1 MKNVIRF
8 VLPVQ
13 VYIYTYIY
21 IYTERERERERK
33 KNIQIHTYIMKN
45 NGTILTAETSRI
57 RADCLPTRRYIWQ
70 KRPIIRQKRPIIW
83 QKRPVHTA
91 KETYHTAKETYHMA
105 KGTCSYGKRDL
116 FIYPQRCARGAR
128 RSGPSND
135 ARPTEHRQ
143 ARVGAARCACV
154 SSTERCARRLA
165 VRGHS
170 GSAAPPDGSAP
181 CTRDRVARP
190 RRAARRRPTARR
202 PAHATALRAIVAR
215 HRPARRPVRAHRA
228 ARRPAPCATSSDGTL
243 RPVVRRLGG
252 KTMAFAL
259 VTRALA
265 HPHPHRSGCDQYLL
279 APPAR
284 AGAAPTDGASP
295 SCRRPCIFQRR
306 RTIFFLS

>member
-1 MKNVIRF
+1 
-8 VLPVQ
+8 
-13 VYIYTYIY
+13 
-21 IYTERERERERK
+21 
-33 KNIQIHTYIMKN
+33 
-45 NGTILTAETSRI
+45 
-57 RADCLPTRRYIWQ
+57 
-70 KRPIIRQKRPIIW
+70 
-83 QKRPVHTA
+83 
-91 KETYHTAKETYHMA
+91 
-105 KGTCSYGKRDL
+105 
-116 FIYPQRCARGAR
+116 
-128 RSGPSND
+128 
-135 ARPTEHRQ
+135 
-143 ARVGAARCACV
+143 VGAARCACV